1 MAEQLGEA
9 VLKISADTQQMEAG
23 LQRARQ
29 QAEQFGQGAEQAFTR
44 SGRALQTAA
53 NGLQFYIDAQG
64 RARDASGR
72 FVTQAQLQAAG
83 LERVGSAAAASA
95 VQVEGLGVA
104 LRNAAGRLAIL
115 ETIRRVAV
123 FASKQVIE
131 LDSASAA
138 VRTLGVDSEDLAS
151 RTKALSVELGNSVSQ
166 IQLVKAA
173 YDVASSGFASAAE
186 ASQVL
191 KASALGAQ
199 GGFAQLDDVV
209 RAVTGVLNAYG
220 LSADQAT
227 KVVDGFLQTQNDGV
241 ITVRQYAAEIGN
253 IASIAAAGG
262 VGLDQLNAAIAT
274 ATLRGVPVAQTFT
287 GLRQALSNIIKPS
300 QQATELAAALGL
312 QFNAQALQA
321 KGLAG
326 VLTDVQQKTG
336 GSADK
341 IAILLGSVEAQAAVQ
356 PLLNDRLVKYNE
368 LLDKQAQSSGAA
380 AEAAKINASTIS
392 GGLAQIGNGFSNL
405 ATSLDKTLNP
415 LLGGFIKSINEILIK
430 LNQVAALAPDRVLAR
445 EKEATDIVQQAI
457 GPFGGSGFFGGV
469 TVRYNGKT
477 YKGSAT
483 GVRNDII
490 NDLLQQELAAV
501 NKAAPAATGGQ
512 ARATTQQQASAAGPV
527 ISSAE
532 RSFIEQSNSAQLRSL
547 QDRLEVT
554 RQLVGLDEASRAG
567 LQNRLALSE
576 KIRAVD
582 QIRLQL
588 QREQDKPVGSSGSP
602 AEQDPKKILE
612 LQGKLQ
618 AGQVEVA
625 TLRQQNQQADAA
637 ALRTQQERISGQRLE
652 AANAIS
658 RLAITQRQ
666 TQLERDALANG
677 REVSRTQQQQ
687 LQQWE
692 AFTAAI
698 RSRNAAQ
705 QALNAELSKPK
716 EQQDRVVLDDLF
728 ARVARAN
735 EGVRQAYADA
745 GLSLVQNARSAAD
758 ALKSAQQGF
767 NSAARGGFNLLTPRL
782 QAQQIAAARANVQTA
797 VDRNLI
803 RTGIDIS
810 TPDKLF
816 QVAGFAEQIVPAQK
830 QLEQAI
836 KENAAATSRLADKS
850 WEVFVSVPG
859 QPAFVPLPNT

>member
-1 MAEQLGEA
+1 MAEQLGQA
-9 VLKISADTQQMEAG
+9 VLTVSADTRQLEAG
-23 LQRARQ
+23 LQRAQQ
-29 QAEQFGQGAEQAFTR
+29 QAQAAGQATAQAFTK
-44 SGRALQTAA
+44 SGQALQTAA
-53 NGLQFYIDAQG
+53 NGLQYYVDAQG

-72 FVTQAQLQAAG
+72 FVTQAQLQAAV

-95 VQVEGLGVA
+95 VQVEGIGVA

-138 VRTLGVDSEDLAS
+138 VRTLGVDSEDLES
-151 RTKALSVELGNSVSQ
+151 RTRALSVELGNSVSQ

-262 VGLDQLNAAIAT
+262 VGLDELNAAIAT

-287 GLRQALSNIIKPS
+287 GLRQAISSIIKPS
-300 QQATELAAALGL
+300 QQAAELATSLGL
-312 QFNAQALQA
+312 QFNVSALQS

-326 VLTDVQQKTG
+326 VLADVQRATG

-356 PLLNDRLVKYNE
+356 PLLNDRLAKYNE
-368 LLDKQAQSSGAA
+368 LLGKQANANGAA
-380 AEAAKINASTIS
+380 AAAAQINATTIS

-415 LLGGFIKSINEILIK
+415 LLGGFIKSINEILAK
-430 LNQVAALAPDRVLAR
+430 LNQVAAVAPDRVLAR

-469 TVRYNGKT
+469 TVKYNGKT

-483 GVRNDII
+483 GVRNSII

-501 NKAAPAATGGQ
+501 NKAAPTATGGQ
-512 ARATTQQQASAAGPV
+512 ARATPQQQAAAAGPV
-527 ISSAE
+527 ISPAQAN
-532 RSFIEQSNSAQLRSL
+532 FIQQTAALELRGL
-547 QDRLEVT
+547 QEKLAVT
-554 RQLVGLDEASRAG
+554 RQLAGLNEAERTR
-567 LQNRLALSE
+567 LQNRLTLND
-576 KIRAVD
+576 KIRAV
-582 QIRLQL
+582 QQTQLQL
-588 QREQDKPVGSSGSP
+588 DQELAKPKGSTGSP
-602 AEQDPKKILE
+602 AEQDPAKLLD
-612 LQGKLQ
+612 LQNKLT

-625 TLRQQNQQADAA
+625 TLRLQNQQADAA
-637 ALRTQQERISGQRLE
+637 ALRTQQERISSQQLE
-652 AANAIS
+652 ARNAQAK
-658 RLAITQRQ
+658 LAATERQ
-666 TQLERDALANG
+666 TQLERQALATG
-677 REVSRTQQQQ
+677 QEVSRTQQLQ
-687 LQQWE
+687 LQQWQGFAAAVRQRNE
-692 AFTAAI
+692 AQRAF
-698 RSRNAAQ
+698 
-705 QALNAELSKPK
+705 NAELSKPK
-716 EQQDRVVLDDLF
+716 AQQDRVVLDGLEDRL
-728 ARVARAN
+728 RKAN
-735 EGVRQAYADA
+735 QDVRQAYADA
-745 GLSLVQNARSAAD
+745 GLALVQNARAA
-758 ALKSAQQGF
+758 AAELKSAQQGF
-767 NSAARGGFNLLTPRL
+767 NSVARSGFNMLTPIEQRRQL
-782 QAQQIAAARANVQTA
+782 INARASVQEG
-797 VDRNLI
+797 VNKGLI
-803 RTGIDIS
+803 RPGLDTS
-810 TPDKLF
+810 TPEKLF
-816 QVAGFAEQIVPAQK
+816 AVANFAEQIVPAQERLTK
-830 QLEQAI
+830 AI
-836 KENAAATSRLADKS
+836 DENRNATNALRLKD
-850 WEVFVSVPG
+850 WNVYVSVPG
-859 QPAFVPLPNT
+859 QPTFVPLSNT